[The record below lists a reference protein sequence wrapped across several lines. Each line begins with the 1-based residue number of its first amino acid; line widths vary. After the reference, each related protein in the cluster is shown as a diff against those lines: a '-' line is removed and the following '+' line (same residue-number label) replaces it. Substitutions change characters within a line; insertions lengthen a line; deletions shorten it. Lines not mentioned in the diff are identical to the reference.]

1 MKIYFLAIPIIV
13 GIFIGVGIVSNLD
26 KDSSNSSVLTKE
38 NLIKGSIIM
47 GNPNAKITIAAL
59 ALVFVFGLFVV
70 GFDQGHIFSVVMGE
84 QAFDEM
90 FIHELTHDMRHA
102 AGFPCH

>member
-1 MKIYFLAIPIIV
+1 MSQTQTTITNVGMSKIAIAILAIV
-13 GIFIGVGIVSNLD
+13 CGL
-26 KDSSNSSVLTKE
+26 
-38 NLIKGSIIM
+38 
-47 GNPNAKITIAAL
+47 
-59 ALVFVFGLFVV
+59 GLFIV
-70 GFDQGHIFSVVMGE
+70 GFDQGHIFSIIMGE

>member
-1 MKIYFLAIPIIV
+1 MSQHQTTI
-13 GIFIGVGIVSNLD
+13 
-26 KDSSNSSVLTKE
+26 TTT
-38 NLIKGSIIM
+38 SIS
-47 GNPNAKITIAAL
+47 KITIVIL
-59 ALVFVFGLFVV
+59 ALVFGFGLFVV

-90 FIHELTHDMRHA
+90 LIHELTHDMRHA

>member
-1 MKIYFLAIPIIV
+1 MSQNQTAITQ
-13 GIFIGVGIVSNLD
+13 
-26 KDSSNSSVLTKE
+26 SSVSKV
-38 NLIKGSIIM
+38 
-47 GNPNAKITIAAL
+47 AIAVL
-59 ALVFVFGLFVV
+59 AVVFGFGLFIV

-90 FIHELTHDMRHA
+90 FIHVLTHDMRHA

>member
-1 MKIYFLAIPIIV
+1 TITKPGVSKIAIAV
-13 GIFIGVGIVSNLD
+13 
-26 KDSSNSSVLTKE
+26 
-38 NLIKGSIIM
+38 
-47 GNPNAKITIAAL
+47 L
-59 ALVFVFGLFVV
+59 ALVFGLGLFVV
-70 GFDQGHIFSVVMGE
+70 AFDQGHIFSVVMGE

>member
-1 MKIYFLAIPIIV
+1 MSITFKYIVFYKKSLFQNQITVATSDVSKIAIVVLAV
-13 GIFIGVGIVSNLD
+13 
-26 KDSSNSSVLTKE
+26 
-38 NLIKGSIIM
+38 
-47 GNPNAKITIAAL
+47 
-59 ALVFVFGLFVV
+59 VFGFGLFLV
-70 GFDQGHIFSVVMGE
+70 GFDQGHIFSVVIGE

>member
-1 MKIYFLAIPIIV
+1 LRQSQTTITT
-13 GIFIGVGIVSNLD
+13 
-26 KDSSNSSVLTKE
+26 SSV
-38 NLIKGSIIM
+38 S
-47 GNPNAKITIAAL
+47 KITIAVL
-59 ALVFVFGLFVV
+59 ALVFGFGLFVV

>member
-1 MKIYFLAIPIIV
+1 MSQHQTTITT
-13 GIFIGVGIVSNLD
+13 
-26 KDSSNSSVLTKE
+26 SSV
-38 NLIKGSIIM
+38 S
-47 GNPNAKITIAAL
+47 KIAIVTL
-59 ALVFVFGLFVV
+59 ALIFGFGLFIV
-70 GFDQGHIFSVVMGE
+70 GFDQGHIFSIVMGE

>member
-1 MKIYFLAIPIIV
+1 MLQNQTTITTSGISKIAIV
-13 GIFIGVGIVSNLD
+13 
-26 KDSSNSSVLTKE
+26 T
-38 NLIKGSIIM
+38 
-47 GNPNAKITIAAL
+47 L
-59 ALVFVFGLFVV
+59 ALVFGFGLFVV
-70 GFDQGHIFSVVMGE
+70 GFDQGHIFSIVMGE

>member
-1 MKIYFLAIPIIV
+1 MSQKQSTITASGTSKIAV
-13 GIFIGVGIVSNLD
+13 
-26 KDSSNSSVLTKE
+26 
-38 NLIKGSIIM
+38 
-47 GNPNAKITIAAL
+47 AAL

-70 GFDQGHIFSVVMGE
+70 GFDQGHIFSLVLGE